1 MAAESYDFWHDCEV
15 IKLES
20 EYDGYTGEERY
31 AIITDLSKSEL
42 HKRYS
47 SELKQ
52 LKPYV
57 VLTRE
62 MGQAIK
68 DMDQN
73 EDKFLH
79 RYLRGDIYI
88 TCCDR
93 DEATIQALTVED
105 EQTKQEKSWAMQRL
119 EEIYTKA
126 LESATPQ
133 QRRHWLLHFINGL
146 SFQEIAEQE
155 GKSVPTIFFSC
166 KNANDLVTK
175 AIMEV
180 NL

>member
-1 MAAESYDFWHDCEV
+1 MATETYLFEQDCEV

-31 AIITDLSKSEL
+31 AIITDLPRSEL

-47 SELKQ
+47 SELKRF
-52 LKPYV
+52 KPYV
-57 VLTRE
+57 VLSRE
-62 MGQAIK
+62 MGLAMK
-68 DMDQN
+68 EMSQN

-79 RYLRGDIYI
+79 RSLRGDIYI
-88 TCCDR
+88 SCCDR

-105 EQTKQEKSWAMQRL
+105 EQTKCEKTWAEQRL
-119 EEIYTKA
+119 EEIYKNA

-133 QRRHWLLHFINGL
+133 QRRHWILHFINGI
-146 SFQEIAEQE
+146 SFSEIAAKEH
-155 GKSVPTIFFSC
+155 KSIPTIYFSC
-166 KNANDLVTK
+166 KNANDLVVK

-180 NL
+180 KS

>member
-1 MAAESYDFWHDCEV
+1 MATSTYDFFQECEV

-47 SELKQ
+47 SQLKN

-57 VLTRE
+57 VLTKE

-68 DMDQN
+68 DMGQN

-93 DEATIQALTVED
+93 DEATIRALTVED
-105 EQTKQEKSWAMQRL
+105 EQTRQEKSLAEQQL
-119 EEIYTKA
+119 EDIYKKA
-126 LESATPQ
+126 LDSATPQ
-133 QRRHWLLHFINGL
+133 QRRYWILHFINGF
-146 SFQEIAEQE
+146 SFTEIAAKE
-155 GKSVPTIFFSC
+155 GKSIPTVFSSC
-166 KNANDLVTK
+166 KDANDLVIK